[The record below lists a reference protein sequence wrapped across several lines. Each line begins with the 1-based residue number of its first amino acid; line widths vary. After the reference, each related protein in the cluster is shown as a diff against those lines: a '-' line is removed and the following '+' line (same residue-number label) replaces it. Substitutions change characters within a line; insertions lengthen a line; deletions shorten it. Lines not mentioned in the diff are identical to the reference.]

1 MYNCT
6 NNIAQK
12 RPFEHF
18 VTHNGTIVK
27 IGVNNEIKLFIF
39 FFVRKKYNDCY
50 APLMGG

>member
-39 FFVRKKYNDCY
+39 FSSGKNTTIVTRH
-50 APLMGG
+50 